1 MAANP
6 KGSWNVFTGDGTAPA
21 THEFLTTLVNA
32 QNQDYASDSTEMS
45 AFIRGELFKLPAG
58 DVQALVG
65 GEYRRVDLQSADD
78 GVDSVGGADSSKAD
92 FAELRAPLLSAGHAD
107 ARRELLAP
115 TAAVSRESLGRSNE
129 DAPTR
134 MSGLEF

>member
-6 KGSWNVFTGDGTAPA
+6 NVALNVFTGDGTAPA

-45 AFIRGELFKLPAG
+45 AFIRGALFKLPAG

-65 GEYRRVDLQSADD
+65 GEYRRVDLKSADD
-78 GVDSVGGADSSKAD
+78 GVDGVGGADSSKAA
-92 FAELRAPLLSAGHAD
+92 FAELR
-107 ARRELLAP
+107 EI
-115 TAAVSRESLGRSNE
+115 GRASCR
-129 DAPTR
+129 DR
-134 MSGLEF
+134 VCQYV